1 MELETST
8 WMLIFFLGLLTVSIW
23 KIYAFL
29 PNKPLA
35 DDDTTEE
42 STALLD
48 SIMLDTIARHGGNLL
63 SSEQLFELMHEH
75 EKFNKELFWRFNLN
89 RLHQLLRHYYAKNPT
104 TTSIEDIYKTL
115 H

>member
-8 WMLIFFLGLLTVSIW
+8 WMLLFFLGLLTVSIW

-42 STALLD
+42 STSLLN
-48 SIMLDTIARHGGNLL
+48 SIMLDVITKHGDKNLTN
-63 SSEQLFELMHEH
+63 QKLFELVKEDAN
-75 EKFNKELFWRFNLN
+75 FNKELFWRFNLN
-89 RLHQLLRHYYAKNPT
+89 RLNQLLIQYYAKNPST
-104 TTSIEDIYKTL
+104 SSIEDIYNTL
-115 H
+115 K